1 MILSLYPLQGFMVG
15 FNYASYEDEPVH
27 ELQIALGIFIIEI
40 LW

>member
-1 MILSLYPLQGFMVG
+1 MILSLYPIQGFLIG
-15 FNYASYEDEPVH
+15 FNYSSYVDEPVH